1 MVVGNP
7 SNPTMIG
14 QAEYA
19 VEIDRLDFAYPQ
31 SLPTDE
37 ARMVLNG
44 FSMQLKPGSRCLL
57 LGANGSGKSTLLK
70 LLAGKHLVSG
80 DNVKVM
86 GTDPFRDLKLNLT
99 RAFLDTQWGMR
110 TVAFAGYG
118 CPLQADIRVG
128 GMMRK
133 LQDAH
138 PERRDEL
145 VKILGV
151 DPEWRMHRVSDG
163 QRRRV
168 QLLLGLVRP
177 FDILLLDELAEFGPA
192 TEGEDGDAA
201 NDMKNPNTLHAF
213 IFRFSSRQL
222 KTTMRFCSWAQR
234 LKAARCASHF
244 FVAMALSS
252 LRASYS
258 ACLLQAAPLLRSAQG
273 AVLHYESGALLLD
286 ARPGAP
292 RTLHRAEAAGVAF
305 QLRHARAVERGHAA
319 AAAAEAPEV
328 DDEAARRRRASRRDR
343 ARPAVRAHGP
353 VAHGV
358 GRRAAAG
365 GVAVTARAR
374 GAAALRREDGRGAAL
389 TRAAA
394 GGPSRSTAWAL
405 GVHGASRAGHGLR
418 GLGAADAVA
427 GADRALG
434 PVRERWA
441 VVRGDAAVFLTCRL
455 KRQRRPLLRTRTAR
469 FRVAAMDA
477 LRFHDVA
484 LAKAAATA
492 NAAGWALAELRDD
505 PPDDAASHAA
515 ARQLADAGG
524 LRRPR
529 GAVRRV
535 FGDDGAPHFVF

>member
-1 MVVGNP
+1 MCKPTKMVVDDP

-177 FDILLLDELAEFGPA
+177 FDILLLDEVTTCLDVIVRQDLLLWLQKECEVRGATVLYATHIFDGLDDWPTHIHYLNRFGKTGWQGEMKDLDLYTKLRKEGHPSPLLKIATTWLRAELAEFGPA

-201 NDMKNPNTLHAF
+201 NDMKNPNTLSTDRGGGF
-213 IFRFSSRQL
+213 NPGRMLSY
-222 KTTMRFCSWAQR
+222 
-234 LKAARCASHF
+234 KA
-244 FVAMALSS
+244 
-252 LRASYS
+252 
-258 ACLLQAAPLLRSAQG
+258 
-273 AVLHYESGALLLD
+273 
-286 ARPGAP
+286 
-292 RTLHRAEAAGVAF
+292 
-305 QLRHARAVERGHAA
+305 
-319 AAAAEAPEV
+319 
-328 DDEAARRRRASRRDR
+328 
-343 ARPAVRAHGP
+343 
-353 VAHGV
+353 
-358 GRRAAAG
+358 
-365 GVAVTARAR
+365 
-374 GAAALRREDGRGAAL
+374 
-389 TRAAA
+389 
-394 GGPSRSTAWAL
+394 
-405 GVHGASRAGHGLR
+405 
-418 GLGAADAVA
+418 
-427 GADRALG
+427 
-434 PVRERWA
+434 
-441 VVRGDAAVFLTCRL
+441 
-455 KRQRRPLLRTRTAR
+455 
-469 FRVAAMDA
+469 
-477 LRFHDVA
+477 
-484 LAKAAATA
+484 
-492 NAAGWALAELRDD
+492 
-505 PPDDAASHAA
+505 
-515 ARQLADAGG
+515 
-524 LRRPR
+524 
-529 GAVRRV
+529 
-535 FGDDGAPHFVF
+535 